1 MLVIEAIAVRGQ
13 PLPEPLRATFDEAGG
28 TIGRAGAST
37 LALPDPERRI
47 SRTHATI
54 GFDSRG
60 FVLTDTGSF
69 NRLVLNGR
77 SLSGGHAYLKDG
89 DKLTV
94 GSYRLLVHLS
104 GAASALA
111 HRQSPP
117 TPMEDEPGAD
127 PKAALSTPASS
138 TELVDA
144 PADGSPG
151 ASLPAGIAPDQPAPA
166 TQIGATEKNPR
177 AAAQDQLPPKPARDL
192 DPIFKSRDARIEPYL
207 PNELIVPRPAL
218 PEADVLGLYPFFPLD
233 SGPER
238 TPEIDG
244 EPPAALPRGEPPVL
258 TSVWD
263 PDDDEQDVASAPDA
277 SEATVYAGTPI
288 PGAVAASAHG
298 LTVQQLTAILRGAG
312 VSGITPESLELIGRV
327 LRESVQ
333 GNADAPPARLEGGAQ
348 SRSAKRRGQG
358 FTTPIHHSGILV
370 SMRGALSDIAG
381 RMSPHRLETWLKRK
395 SPLHSLL
402 PTNH

>member
-13 PLPEPLRATFDEAGG
+13 PLPEPLRARFDEAGG

-69 NRLVLNGR
+69 NRLALNGR
-77 SLSGGHAYLKDG
+77 SLNGGHAYLKDG

-94 GSYRLLVHLS
+94 GSYRLLVHLG
-104 GAASALA
+104 GAASAHPRSLPA
-111 HRQSPP
+111 P
-117 TPMEDEPGAD
+117 TLDEPGAN
-127 PKAALSTPASS
+127 PKPALSSPASS
-138 TELVDA
+138 TGPTDA
-144 PADGSPG
+144 PADGSPA
-151 ASLPAGIAPDQPAPA
+151 ASLPAGIAPDEAAPHAQIGAAEENAPA
-166 TQIGATEKNPR
+166 TAQEHLPAKATKE
-177 AAAQDQLPPKPARDL
+177 LDL
-192 DPIFKSRDARIEPYL
+192 VFKSRDARIEPYL
-207 PNELIVPRPAL
+207 PNQLIVPRPAL
-218 PEADVLGLYPFFPLD
+218 PEPDVLGLYPFFPLD
-233 SGPER
+233 PAPEH

-263 PDDDEQDVASAPDA
+263 PDDNEQDVANTPDA
-277 SEATVYAGTPI
+277 SEETVYAGTPI

-312 VSGITPESLELIGRV
+312 VSGITPESLEIIGRI

-333 GNADAPPARLEGGAQ
+333 GNADMLSAPPQGGAQ
-348 SRSAKRRGQG
+348 SRSAKRRVQG
-358 FTTPIHHSGILV
+358 STTPIHHSGILV
-370 SMRGALSDIAG
+370 RVRGAFSDIAG
-381 RMSPHRLETWLKRK
+381 RVGPHRLETWLKRK
-395 SPLHSLL
+395 SPLDSLL
-402 PTNH
+402 PTSH